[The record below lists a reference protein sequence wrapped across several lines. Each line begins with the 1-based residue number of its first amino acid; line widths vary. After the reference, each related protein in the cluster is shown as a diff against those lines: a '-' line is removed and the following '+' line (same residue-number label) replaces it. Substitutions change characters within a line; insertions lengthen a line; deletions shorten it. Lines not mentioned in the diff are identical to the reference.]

1 MFIALGITTFA
12 ALKFYP
18 DKSQSESQLPSSS
31 NSNLNSNSSEKFAV
45 DAMKD
50 DETEF

>member
-18 DKSQSESQLPSSS
+18 DKSQLPS
-31 NSNLNSNSSEKFAV
+31 NSNSNSNSSEKFAV

-50 DETEF
+50 DQTEF

>member
-18 DKSQSESQLPSSS
+18 DKSQSQLPSNS
-31 NSNLNSNSSEKFAV
+31 NSNSNSSEKFAV